1 MTAVSR
7 PTGREHL
14 ADDIQ
19 QTAVQARRRLA
30 TAGEATARVAG
41 STKERLAEA
50 SRRPAVRRSLPA
62 AAIAAAAAVGTAIVL
77 VVRRRAAA
85 RRTPSRPTWLRRS
98 H

>member
-1 MTAVSR
+1 MSR

-19 QTAVQARRRLA
+19 RTRADLGDTVTEAAARTDVTGRAKQAVSETAVQARRRLA
-30 TAGEATARVAG
+30 AAGETTARVAG

-62 AAIAAAAAVGTAIVL
+62 AA
-77 VVRRRAAA
+77 
-85 RRTPSRPTWLRRS
+85 
-98 H
+98 